1 MAKKMANK
9 PKMWRRLANKISMT
23 IPTKQVVKDE
33 NGNESEIVVPVE
45 IPLTGDQLRYAN
57 RMKIA
62 TKSPGSNLLHG
73 MMKRGGLLIENPAD
87 DTINNVQ

>member
-1 MAKKMANK
+1 MAKKMTNK

-33 NGNESEIVVPVE
+33 NGNESEIVVPVK

-57 RMKIA
+57 RMKVGA
-62 TKSPGSNLLHG
+62 KSPGSDLLHS
-73 MMKRGGLLIENPAD
+73 MMKRGGFLIENTGD
-87 DTINNVQ
+87 VTINNVQ